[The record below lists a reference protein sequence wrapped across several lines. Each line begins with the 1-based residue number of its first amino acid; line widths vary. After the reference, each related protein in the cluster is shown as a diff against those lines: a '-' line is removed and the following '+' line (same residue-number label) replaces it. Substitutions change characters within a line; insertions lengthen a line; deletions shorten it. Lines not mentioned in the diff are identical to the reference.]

1 MENIIELNGS
11 LRELH
16 IENILINTIVEEI
29 QKLFPNIGTVKN
41 NAFLILEIC
50 NAIEDSYKKHKIKKV
65 DKLTVFFKI
74 YTGLFGNISPEEK
87 LSITN
92 TIDYLHRKGDIK
104 LTPLSKKIIRYL
116 KKKFLAF

>member
-11 LRELH
+11 LKELH
-16 IENILINTIVEEI
+16 IESILISVIVEEI

-50 NAIEDSYKKHKIKKV
+50 NAIEDAYCKHNIKKV
-65 DKLTVFFKI
+65 DKLALFFKI
-74 YTGLFGNISPEEK
+74 YSGLFGNISPEEK
-87 LSITN
+87 QSIVN

-104 LTPLSKKIIRYL
+104 LTPLFKKIIRYL
-116 KKKFLAF
+116 KKKFLA